1 MSERIN
7 RPLSKNYQVLRETWR
22 FLIPYKA
29 QLGIAALALLFT
41 SLATLSLGQGLR
53 ILLDKGFVAK
63 SKQELLISISII
75 IGIGF
80 LMAIGTFTRHYYVS
94 WLGEK
99 VSADMRVQVFAHVL
113 RLHPYFFESNS
124 PGEIQSRITTD
135 TTLIQSVI
143 GSSASIAL
151 RNILVF
157 AGGLVFLFFTN
168 LKLSLVVLL
177 TVPLVLFPIFFFGRK
192 VRKLSRD
199 SQDQIANVG
208 TFVSESLLNVKVVQS
223 FNQEDHS
230 ISRFHKEVDESLKI
244 ADKRIKQRAAL
255 IAFVILM
262 VLFGICFVLLL
273 GGLDVLEGK
282 ITPGELVA
290 FAFYAIIVASA
301 VAAISEVMG
310 DLQRAAGAT
319 ERLLE
324 LLHSKPAIQ
333 EPMHPKYFP
342 MVASLGVVFDSVTF
356 SYPTRMDKYAVKN
369 LNFEVPQ
376 GSSFAIVGPSGAGKS
391 TIFELLLRFFD
402 PLTGF
407 IRIEGI
413 DTKDVS
419 FFELRGK
426 IGYVSQT
433 PILFSGSIKEN
444 IKFGKT
450 NATDSEIEEAMEK
463 AYVTEFLRDL
473 PKGWNTDL
481 GHLGVRLSGGQRQRI
496 AIARAILKNPQI
508 LLLDEATSALDN
520 ESEREV
526 QRALEVA
533 MKERTTLVIAHR
545 LSTIQ
550 NSNQIG
556 VLKDG
561 ELEDKGNYSSLL
573 ETSSTFQ
580 NLAKS
585 NQIH

>member
-1 MSERIN
+1 LSERIN

-22 FLIPYKA
+22 FLIPYKI

-356 SYPTRMDKYAVKN
+356 SYPTRLDKYAVKN

-376 GSSFAIVGPSGAGKS
+376 GTSFAIVGPSGAGKS

-561 ELEDKGNYSSLL
+561 ELEGKGNYSSLL

>member
-22 FLIPYKA
+22 FLIPYKI

-356 SYPTRMDKYAVKN
+356 SYPTRLDKYAVKN

-376 GSSFAIVGPSGAGKS
+376 GTSFAIVGPSGAGKS

-561 ELEDKGNYSSLL
+561 ELEGKGNYSSLL